1 MTVKITLEY
10 PNVDAAIVALGK
22 LTSAAGT
29 TIVEGKPR
37 KGRSDKGQPRKGAE
51 AKPEA
56 GAAGGSP
63 SSESRDPAASTAA
76 PASTVPAAT
85 APTGAPTG
93 AATPASSIASEADA
107 QKALEKLFESF
118 PDSATGIAEAKKILS
133 TFGVSRVRDLK
144 EEQRAEFIKKATA
157 ALPKAA

>member
-37 KGRSDKGQPRKGAE
+37 KGRSDKGQPRKGA
-51 AKPEA
+51 APAPEA
-56 GAAGGSP
+56 NGAAASAQTDD
-63 SSESRDPAASTAA
+63 SAASTAA
-76 PASTVPAAT
+76 PAAAAAPAASPKPDGT
-85 APTGAPTG
+85 PTPGS
-93 AATPASSIASEADA
+93 AAVASEADA

-118 PDSATGIAEAKKILS
+118 PDSATGIAEAKKILG

-144 EEQRAEFIKKATA
+144 EEQRAEFIAKATA